1 MTIII
6 DGNNLLFRASF
17 SIPAFEN
24 SEGLNIAAIQQ
35 TLKIMRSY
43 AVGYSTKNVIATW
56 DQKLEYDGSA
66 SFRKELHEDYK
77 QNRNKNNDVYK
88 TTPYIIDLLKFMGV
102 PSMFPLRMEADDV
115 ISWLAQKV
123 EGPITIITG
132 DRDMLQLIN
141 ERISVFNPYQKKT
154 YTVHNFEQEMELPL
168 AQFVLYKCILGDSSD
183 NIKGLEKYGEKKS
196 KKLAVSIGSFDN
208 LSSLNAEQIE
218 IIERN
223 RKIMDLDLGWS
234 LCDRERQSYEDQ
246 YVCIESIR
254 SDPLKFKQFATKLEM
269 TKLAE
274 NISYW
279 VDPFQNSL
287 NDVVSSWFTK

>member
-24 SEGLNIAAIQQ
+24 SEGLNIAAIHQ
-35 TLKIMRSY
+35 TLKIIRSY
-43 AVGYSTKNVIATW
+43 AVGYNTKNVITAW
-56 DQKLEYDGSA
+56 DQKLEYDGSS
-66 SFRKELHEDYK
+66 SFRKELNEDYK

-88 TTPYIIDLLKFMGV
+88 TTPYIIELLKYMGV

-115 ISWLAQKV
+115 ISWLSQKV

-141 ERISVFNPYQKKT
+141 ERVSVFNPYQKKT
-154 YTVHNFEQEMELPL
+154 YTLHNFEQEMEIPL
-168 AQFVLYKCILGDSSD
+168 KQFVLYKCILGDSSD
-183 NIKGLEKYGEKKS
+183 NVKGLEKYGEKKS
-196 KKLAVSIGSFDN
+196 KKLAVSLGSFDN
-208 LSSLNAEQIE
+208 LSSLTQEQISILE
-218 IIERN
+218 NN
-223 RKIMDLDLGWS
+223 RKVMDLDLGWP
-234 LCDRERQSYEDQ
+234 LCERETQSYEDQ
-246 YVCIESIR
+246 YVCIGSIKA
-254 SDPLKFKQFATKLEM
+254 DPLKLKQYATKLEM